1 MDLDEGTRIQERFAA
16 VVDVFRGE
24 PDVGLPGDGKGFGS
38 SGLRVRGKVFAMLS
52 SHQQFV
58 VKLPAERVN
67 ALVASG
73 DGERYDPGHGRLMK
87 QWLALKPSSEI
98 AWLLLAREAV
108 AWVGDARGGPKQPET
123 PRQ

>member
-1 MDLDEGTRIQERFAA
+1 MDVDEGTRIQERFAA

-58 VKLPAERVN
+58 VKLPSERVN

-87 QWLALKPSSEI
+87 QWLALKPSSKI

-108 AWVGDARGGPKQPET
+108 AWVGGARGSPRQPET

>member
-1 MDLDEGTRIQERFAA
+1 MDVDEGTRIQERFAA

-52 SHQQFV
+52 S
-58 VKLPAERVN
+58 
-67 ALVASG
+67 
-73 DGERYDPGHGRLMK
+73 
-87 QWLALKPSSEI
+87 LKPSSKI

-108 AWVGDARGGPKQPET
+108 AWVGGARGSPRQPET